1 VDDQQILKSIKN
13 DCLRL
18 LTRREHSRK
27 EIEQK
32 LTAKG
37 YPREQVATVINE
49 LTKQS
54 WQDDSRY
61 AESYLNMRSQKGFGP
76 VKIAY
81 ELRQQGVDKASIDD
95 LINARKAEW
104 VDLLQQLYI
113 KKFANPIVKDN
124 AERSKRIRFLSQR
137 GFPSDMIINVL
148 EQFKQSSKICT

>member
-1 VDDQQILKSIKN
+1 MDDEQLLKHIKK

-32 LTAKG
+32 LSAKG
-37 YPREQVATVINE
+37 YQRSQLNLVLDE

-81 ELRQQGVDKASIDD
+81 ELRQQGVDKAEIDA
-95 LINARKAEW
+95 LIQAKTDTWATS
-104 VDLLQQLYI
+104 LQQLYT
-113 KKFANPIVKDN
+113 KKFADPAIKDHT
-124 AERSKRIRFLSQR
+124 ERTKRIRFLSQR
-137 GFPSDMIINVL
+137 GFPSGMICDVL
-148 EQFKQSSKICT
+148 EKTPKIRT

>member
-1 VDDQQILKSIKN
+1 VDDEQILKDLKK

-37 YPREQVATVINE
+37 YPREQVAAVINE
-49 LTKQS
+49 LTKEN
-54 WQDDSRY
+54 WQDDTRY

-81 ELRQQGVDKASIDD
+81 ELRQQGIEKASIDD
-95 LINARKAEW
+95 LINARSADW
-104 VDLLQQLYI
+104 VHSLQQLYC
-113 KKFANPIVKDN
+113 KKFADPVITDN
-124 AERSKRIRFLSQR
+124 IERGRRIRFLSQR
-137 GFPSDMIINVL
+137 GFPSDMIINVI
-148 EQFKQSSKICT
+148 EQFKQSSKFRT

>member
-1 VDDQQILKSIKN
+1 MDDEQLLKQIKK

-32 LTAKG
+32 LSAKG
-37 YPREQVATVINE
+37 YLRSQFTAVLDE

-81 ELRQQGVDKASIDD
+81 ELRQQGVDKAEIDALMQAKTD
-95 LINARKAEW
+95 NWATS
-104 VDLLQQLYI
+104 LQQLYA
-113 KKFANPIVKDN
+113 KKFSDPAIKDH

-137 GFPSDMIINVL
+137 GFPSSMIKDVL
-148 EQFKQSSKICT
+148 EKTPKIRT